1 MPSSVSNVLS
11 RIASFQSVPAGA
23 APFQAKF
30 SAALQQRGATIAA
43 ARVAEASQNVLA
55 DATGVGTADSTSVLG
70 TTALGGSA
78 PTDAPTGSSDVAA
91 AAPDGN
97 WRARLPAAGLP
108 YADLIEETA
117 ARHGLQPEFL
127 AAALWTESS
136 FNPSVV
142 SEAGAIGLGQLMPA
156 TAAWLGVDPW
166 NPAQNMEGAATYYRN
181 LIDRFSGDES
191 LGVAS
196 YFAGP
201 GAVGRAGAIP
211 TSRAQNYVDKVLG
224 RRDFLLGVRPTAP

>member
-1 MPSSVSNVLS
+1 M
-11 RIASFQSVPAGA
+11 
-23 APFQAKF
+23 
-30 SAALQQRGATIAA
+30 
-43 ARVAEASQNVLA
+43 
-55 DATGVGTADSTSVLG
+55 LG
-70 TTALGGSA
+70 TCLGSA
-78 PTDAPTGSSDVAA
+78 PTDAATGSSDVAA

-108 YADLIEETA
+108 LRRPDRGDRGAPRPPA
-117 ARHGLQPEFL
+117 GFL
-127 AAALWTESS
+127 LR
-136 FNPSVV
+136 PSGPNRV
-142 SEAGAIGLGQLMPA
+142 STRRWCRKRTIGLGQLMPA

-166 NPAQNMEGAATYYRN
+166 NPAQNMEGAATCRN